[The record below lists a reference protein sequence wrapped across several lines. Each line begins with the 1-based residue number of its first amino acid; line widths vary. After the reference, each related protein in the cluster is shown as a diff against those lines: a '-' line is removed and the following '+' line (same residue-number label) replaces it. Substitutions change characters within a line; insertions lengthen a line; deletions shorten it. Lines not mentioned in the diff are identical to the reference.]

1 LSNLNQLLG
10 LVFPFL
16 IVLVVF
22 WLLIWRPQS
31 IEQKKRKAMLDAV
44 KKGDEIITVG
54 GIHGTVVVTK
64 KDSVIVKIADK
75 VEIELERSGIGSVV
89 KS

>member
-1 LSNLNQLLG
+1 MSNLNQLLG